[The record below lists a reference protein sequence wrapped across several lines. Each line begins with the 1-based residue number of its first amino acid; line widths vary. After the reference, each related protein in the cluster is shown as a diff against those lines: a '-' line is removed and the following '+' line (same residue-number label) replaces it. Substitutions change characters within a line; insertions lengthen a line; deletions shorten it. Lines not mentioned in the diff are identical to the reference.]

1 MIVASIENIQAFQAR
16 NQERIAALEP
26 ASALGEAVKV
36 AALEIQRY
44 AISVT
49 HVGRYIQSKSGRW
62 RYARPHEQ
70 GRGGGA
76 LRASHRIELA
86 QSGSDATA
94 TISIDKDAV
103 NPLTG
108 QKTSVYGVYEH
119 RRGGEHA
126 FYARAVR
133 ERGDEAVRRGRAV
146 LQQRMQTP

>member
-1 MIVASIENIQAFQAR
+1 MISVTIENIQELQAR
-16 NQERIAALEP
+16 NQQMIAALKP
-26 ASALGEAVKV
+26 SGALGEAVKV
-36 AALEIQRY
+36 TASELQRY

-76 LRASHRIELA
+76 LRASHRMAFSE
-86 QSGSDATA
+86 SGKDSATA
-94 TISIDKDAV
+94 TISIDGGSV
-103 NPLTG
+103 NPLTN
-108 QKTSVYGVYEH
+108 QKPSVYGVYEH

-133 ERGDEAVRRGRAV
+133 ERGTEALNRGRAA
-146 LQQRMQTP
+146 LRKGLTP